1 MDFSN
6 VKKISI
12 SAGDVKQIEIDGV
25 VVWKGGY
32 KNWVPLST
40 DTDGSIYNG
49 VGYKD
54 NTRLSSSGGVSGSAQ
69 TNSVTTGFIPF
80 GGVTDVVRMKGVEWV
95 NSRANYGGHY
105 YINFYDSNKKFL
117 NYLSA
122 GDYPNLTHVV
132 NITRDENGVETVV
145 WNDNYG
151 TTNLLLQCVR
161 NDAKFIRIN
170 AHGKGAD
177 MIVTINEEIT

>member
-69 TNSVTTGFIPF
+69 AGSATVGFIPC
-80 GGVTDVVRMKGVEWV
+80 TAYDVIRLKGAVWLGTHA
-95 NSRANYGGHY
+95 SFGGHY
-105 YINFYDSNKKFL
+105 YINYYDADKKFL
-117 NYLSA
+117 GGFADSAYVGNYDRFVS
-122 GDYPNLTHVV
+122 
-132 NITRDENGVETVV
+132 ITYDASNGV
-145 WNDNYG
+145 
-151 TTNLLLQCVR
+151 TTFYNNMDATSSSYIESIEKAAYVR
-161 NDAKFIRIN
+161 FN
-170 AHGKGAD
+170 AYGKGAD